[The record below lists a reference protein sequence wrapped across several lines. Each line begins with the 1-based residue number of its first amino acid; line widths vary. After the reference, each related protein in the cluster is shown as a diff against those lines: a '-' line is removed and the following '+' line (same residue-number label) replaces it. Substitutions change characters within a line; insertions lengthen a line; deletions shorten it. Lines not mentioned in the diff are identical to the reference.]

1 MKQGHLLFI
10 FIIISCG
17 CFLSLYCEKN
27 NYDSTMLEKER
38 LEDALLE
45 AIEDTGNK
53 SKAALFENEASKKKN
68 IEDAFSE
75 AMYVFWGNLDTPE
88 EKEFWRLYVPMLI
101 WVEEEGAYF
110 YCLQTNNTNKEKEL
124 NHSWTEKIEFSFPNG
139 CSDGKRKAL
148 MADVLEEKASEIIS
162 NHNVI
167 AAQYGISYQY
177 SLPLFFQ
184 DTSQSPEFPMLFVVF
199 QGWPVNNSNMVFF
212 NACIDAGLFLR
223 QKEEEILQ
231 YPKVLKLSGQN

>member
-1 MKQGHLLFI
+1 MKQGHFIFI
-10 FIIISCG
+10 FIIITCG
-17 CFLSLYCEKN
+17 CFLSLYCEQKY
-27 NYDSTMLEKER
+27 YDFAMLEKRRMEC
-38 LEDALLE
+38 ALLE
-45 AIEDTGNK
+45 AIEDTGNE
-53 SKAALFENEASKKKN
+53 SKAALFENEAKKKKI

-75 AMYVFWGNLDTPE
+75 AMYVFMGNLDTPE
-88 EKEFWRLYVPMLI
+88 EKEFWRLYVPMLV
-101 WVEEEGAYF
+101 WVEEDGAYF
-110 YCLQTNNTNKEKEL
+110 YCLQTNSKNKEL
-124 NHSWTEKIEFSFPNG
+124 HHTWTEKIRFSFTAG
-139 CSDGKRKAL
+139 CSDRKKISL
-148 MADVLEEKASEIIS
+148 MAEALEEKASEIIS

-199 QGWPVNNSNMVFF
+199 QGWPVNNSNMFFF